1 MLTPAFLQPQ
11 ARKMT
16 MEAIRA
22 VEARTSAEIVVTVRR
37 LSGYYRSADYLFGF
51 ILALVTLAVLIFHPQ
66 PFAEAFWPL
75 EVTAAF
81 ILGAFFCAFCPLLR
95 RLLVPGRVK
104 AENVLKSAR
113 SAFFEYGVF
122 RTRDDAGVLVYV
134 SLFERRV
141 EVVCDKGVDASRLGP
156 GWETLVHDLQGSLR
170 GRGNLRQFLNGIRAM
185 GPILTGLLPRRSDDV
200 NELPDE
206 VGES

>member
-37 LSGYYRSADYLFGF
+37 QSGHYRSADYLFGF
-51 ILALVTLAVLIFHPQ
+51 LLALATLTVLIFHPQ

-81 ILGAFFCAFCPLLR
+81 ILGAFFCAYCPLLR
-95 RLLVPGRVK
+95 RVLVPGRVK

-113 SAFFEYGVF
+113 SAFFEYGIF
-122 RTRDDAGVLVYV
+122 RTRDNAGILVYV
-134 SLFERRV
+134 SLFEHRV
-141 EVVCDKGVDASRLGP
+141 EVVCDKGVDPARLGP
-156 GWETLVHDLQGSLR
+156 GWETLVRDLQGSLR
-170 GRGNLRQFLNGIRAM
+170 GRGNVRHFLNGIRAM
-185 GPILTGLLPRRSDDV
+185 GPILTGVLPRRSDDV

-206 VGES
+206 VGVS